1 MIEIRPL
8 SVIVVV
14 VVFVVIVLFVLI
26 FFYIFTFLSKISRPI
41 SFDASGILVGP
52 NEDSQS
58 FTEEDLTTIEIL
70 SKNVDAFKPK
80 DNAIIVNG
88 ILFVQLYKRLFQ
100 IRIKAK
106 HRKKNYS
113 RFFSSLLSR
122 LS

>member
-26 FFYIFTFLSKISRPI
+26 FYIFTFLSKISRPI

-52 NEDSQS
+52 NEESQS

-70 SKNVDAFKPK
+70 PK
-80 DNAIIVNG
+80 
-88 ILFVQLYKRLFQ
+88 
-100 IRIKAK
+100 KALMPLNQK
-106 HRKKNYS
+106 TMQ
-113 RFFSSLLSR
+113 
-122 LS
+122 